1 VSTACFHF
9 FSIFLVGKRELFE
22 SIKQQQQRDCLPC
35 LFCRSNMIAL
45 TMNERP
51 PPPPAQTKKLS
62 SSRAAVEIVSL
73 ALGLLES
80 DENDL
85 ALDPKQSF
93 DSLDSSSSS
102 SSSKLPPLDQVTTCS
117 DDSSSVSSLSSA
129 EDDSFSAVPPPPSFS
144 SSPPRSIFKTYW
156 DKTGVSSPP
165 LVIKRLHRSRPTT
178 TAVAPPVS
186 RVLFT
191 DNKDRVNKKIVPE
204 EDLTEEEDD
213 DVQVDCGSG
222 DSVNTYERTL
232 KRHNHVV
239 SSSPGPAAPSP
250 HRRSI
255 FGQQEQLLHSQPNLS
270 SLSSFCSSN
279 AAFRKTQSTSA
290 LVPSLAA
297 LLPSRSCL
305 RQGRF
310 SSSGRSSSWCGS
322 ASHYSHSSFTS
333 NVSFQEDVRV
343 VVYQRPVEHWAAD
356 GWSQRFA

>member
-1 VSTACFHF
+1 MT
-9 FSIFLVGKRELFE
+9 
-22 SIKQQQQRDCLPC
+22 
-35 LFCRSNMIAL
+35 AL
-45 TMNERP
+45 TMSEQP
-51 PPPPAQTKKLS
+51 PPPPALPSQATKS

-73 ALGLLES
+73 ALGLLEK

-85 ALDPKQSF
+85 AVDLKQSF

-102 SSSKLPPLDQVTTCS
+102 SRLPPLDQVTTCS

-129 EDDSFSAVPPPPSFS
+129 EDDSFFAVPPPPSS
-144 SSPPRSIFKTYW
+144 SSPPRSIFKSYW
-156 DKTGVSSPP
+156 DKTGGSPP
-165 LVIKRLHRSRPTT
+165 LVIKRLHRYRPTT
-178 TAVAPPVS
+178 AVVAPPVS

-191 DNKDRVNKKIVPE
+191 DNKDLLRSKSSSNAIVPE
-204 EDLTEEEDD
+204 EEVLTEDDIDNDD
-213 DVQVDCGSG
+213 DQVDCDLEQ

-232 KRHNHVV
+232 KRNNNLTCA
-239 SSSPGPAAPSP
+239 SPAHAPAAPSP

-255 FGQQEQLLHSQPNLS
+255 FGQQQLLQSQPNLS
-270 SLSSFCSSN
+270 SLSSFSGTT
-279 AAFRKTQSTSA
+279 FRKTQSTSA
-290 LVPSLAA
+290 LGATPSSSSSLF
-297 LLPSRSCL
+297 PPRSCL

-333 NVSFQEDVRV
+333 NVSFHKDVRV